1 MCHARNTILLQEDCR
16 RILNISFGSQPSED
30 IIIAPSAFPCHS
42 HKRPQATASKE
53 IVSLVLTNLPRP
65 HPFALHK
72 GAHALNAAYDLV
84 KAVLH
89 EPLRRGRETGHY
101 IVPTALHEV
110 AASIGKRKREADD
123 SPTATTGSSG
133 ATDSSD
139 GDAPIERSAKRVARY
154 AADAV
159 QEPEIAAKLQ
169 AAAVEAAA
177 DAASAPAT

>member
-1 MCHARNTILLQEDCR
+1 
-16 RILNISFGSQPSED
+16 
-30 IIIAPSAFPCHS
+30 
-42 HKRPQATASKE
+42 
-53 IVSLVLTNLPRP
+53 VLTNLPRP

-110 AASIGKRKREADD
+110 AASIGKRKRETDD
-123 SPTATTGSSG
+123 STTAAGTGSS
-133 ATDSSD
+133 AVDSSSD
-139 GDAPIERSAKRVARY
+139 SDAPVERSAKRVARY
-154 AADAV
+154 AADAL
-159 QEPEIAAKLQ
+159 QEPEVAAKLQ